1 MTVAELTRPKVKAPR
16 LWTYAE
22 MVAELPETNQP
33 VELWNGEI
41 IMSPAPHPDHQTI
54 VLNFAAT
61 LQAFVAASRLGK
73 VFVSPVDVV
82 LTPRRV
88 VQPDVLFIAKGR
100 LDIIGSFIGGAP
112 DLVMEVI
119 SAGSWQR
126 DRIQKKALYEQAGV
140 AEYWII
146 DPDAATIEVFALI
159 KRAYELG
166 ATSYFRKPDKLESLD
181 EMIHVLHAYWLKFN
195 HFPD

>member
-1 MTVAELTRPKVKAPR
+1 MTVAEPTKPKAKSQR
-16 LWTYAE
+16 LWTYDE

-61 LQAFVAASRLGK
+61 LLEFVVAGRLGK
-73 VFVSPVDVV
+73 IFMSPVDVV
-82 LTPRRV
+82 LTPHRV
-88 VQPDVLFIAKGR
+88 VQPDVLFIETAR
-100 LDIIGSFIGGAP
+100 LNIVGSHIGGAP
-112 DLVMEVI
+112 ELVMEVI

-146 DPDAATIEVFALI
+146 DPDAEAVEVFALV
-159 KRAYELG
+159 RGAYQLHSKATGREQAKSKLLAGFNVTFIELT
-166 ATSYFRKPDKLESLD
+166 A
-181 EMIHVLHAYWLKFN
+181 
-195 HFPD
+195 

>member
-1 MTVAELTRPKVKAPR
+1 MTVAEPTRPKAKSRR
-16 LWTYAE
+16 LWTYDE
-22 MVAELPETNQP
+22 MLAELPETNQP

-61 LQAFVAASRLGK
+61 LREFVVAGRLGK
-73 VFVSPVDVV
+73 IFMSPVDVV
-82 LTPRRV
+82 LTPHRV
-88 VQPDVLFIAKGR
+88 VQPDVLFIETAR
-100 LDIIGSFIGGAP
+100 LNIVGSHIGGAP
-112 DLVMEVI
+112 ELVMEVI

-146 DPDAATIEVFALI
+146 DPDAEAVEVFALVRGSYQLHSKATGREQAKSKLLAGFNVTFI
-159 KRAYELG
+159 ELT
-166 ATSYFRKPDKLESLD
+166 A
-181 EMIHVLHAYWLKFN
+181 
-195 HFPD
+195 

>member
-1 MTVAELTRPKVKAPR
+1 MTVAAPTRPKARSHR
-16 LWTYAE
+16 LWTYDE

-61 LQAFVAASRLGK
+61 LREFVAVGRLGK
-73 VFVSPVDVV
+73 IFVSPVDVV
-82 LTPRRV
+82 LAPRRV
-88 VQPDVLFIAKGR
+88 VQPDVLFIAKER
-100 LDIIGSFIGGAP
+100 LNIVGSCIAGAP

-119 SAGSWQR
+119 SVGSWQR
-126 DRIQKKALYEQAGV
+126 DRIQKKALYESAGV

-146 DPDAATIEVFALI
+146 DPDAEAIEVFALI
-159 KRAYELG
+159 KGVYQLHSKATGREPVKSKLLAGFKTNFRELT
-166 ATSYFRKPDKLESLD
+166 A
-181 EMIHVLHAYWLKFN
+181 
-195 HFPD
+195 

>member
-1 MTVAELTRPKVKAPR
+1 MTVAELTRPKASAQR
-16 LWTYAE
+16 LWTYDE

-61 LQAFVAASRLGK
+61 LMAFVAVDRLGK

-88 VQPDVLFIAKGR
+88 VQPDVFFITQAR
-100 LDIIGSFIGGAP
+100 LGIVQNHVAGVP

-126 DRIQKKALYEQAGV
+126 DRIQKKALYESAGV
-140 AEYWII
+140 AEYWLI
-146 DPDAATIEVFALI
+146 DPDAKAIEVFTLTKGTYQLHSKATGKAPVKSRLLAGFKTNFI
-159 KRAYELG
+159 ELT
-166 ATSYFRKPDKLESLD
+166 A
-181 EMIHVLHAYWLKFN
+181 
-195 HFPD
+195 

>member
-1 MTVAELTRPKVKAPR
+1 MTAAELTRPKAKSPR
-16 LWTYAE
+16 LWTYDE

-41 IMSPAPHPDHQTI
+41 IMSPAPHPDHQRI
-54 VLNFAAT
+54 VRSFFRKLDQ
-61 LQAFVAASRLGK
+61 LVEPSQLGE
-73 VFVSPVDVV
+73 VLFSPVDVV

-88 VQPDVLFIAKGR
+88 VQPDVLFIAKNR
-100 LDIIGSFIGGAP
+100 LNIIGNYIQGAP
-112 DLVMEVI
+112 DLVMKVI

-126 DRIQKKALYEQAGV
+126 DRIEKKALYEQAGV

-159 KRAYELG
+159 KGVYQLHSKSTSKDLAKSKLLAGFKTTFAEL
-166 ATSYFRKPDKLESLD
+166 T
-181 EMIHVLHAYWLKFN
+181 
-195 HFPD
+195 

>member
-1 MTVAELTRPKVKAPR
+1 MTVAEFAKPKAKARR

-22 MVAELPETNQP
+22 MVAELPETNLP

-41 IMSPAPHPDHQTI
+41 IRSPAPHPDHQRI
-54 VLNFAAT
+54 VRNFFRK
-61 LQAFVAASRLGK
+61 LDQLVEPRQLGE
-73 VFVSPVDVV
+73 VLFGPVDVV

-88 VQPDVLFIAKGR
+88 VQPDVLFIEKTR
-100 LDIIGSFIGGAP
+100 LNIVGSHVAGAP

-126 DRIQKKALYEQAGV
+126 DRIEKVALYEQAGV

-146 DPDAATIEVFALI
+146 DPDAAAIEVFALV
-159 KRAYELG
+159 KGVYQLHSKATGKEPARSKLLAGFKTNFLELM
-166 ATSYFRKPDKLESLD
+166 A
-181 EMIHVLHAYWLKFN
+181 
-195 HFPD
+195 

>member
-1 MTVAELTRPKVKAPR
+1 MTVAEFTKPKAKARR

-41 IMSPAPHPDHQTI
+41 VMSPAPHPDHQTI
-54 VLNFAAT
+54 VLNLAAT
-61 LQAFVAASRLGK
+61 LREFVAGGRSGK

-88 VQPDVLFIAKGR
+88 VQPDVLFIEKAR
-100 LDIIGSFIGGAP
+100 LNIVGSHIGGAP

-126 DRIQKKALYEQAGV
+126 DRIEKKALYEQAGV

-146 DPDAATIEVFALI
+146 DPDAAAIEVFALV
-159 KRAYELG
+159 KGVYQLHSKATGKEPAKSKLLAGFKTNFMELM
-166 ATSYFRKPDKLESLD
+166 D
-181 EMIHVLHAYWLKFN
+181 
-195 HFPD
+195 

>member
-1 MTVAELTRPKVKAPR
+1 MTVAAPTRPKARIQR
-16 LWTYAE
+16 LWTYDE
-22 MVAELPETNQP
+22 MVAELPETNLP

-41 IMSPAPHPDHQTI
+41 IMSPAPHPAHQTI
-54 VLNFAAT
+54 VLNFA
-61 LQAFVAASRLGK
+61 VALRAAVIAGGLGK
-73 VFVSPVDVV
+73 IFMSPVDVV

-88 VQPDVLFIAKGR
+88 VQPDVLFISKAR
-100 LDIIGSFIGGAP
+100 LDIVQNHIVGAP

-146 DPDAATIEVFALI
+146 DPDAATIEVFTLAKGNYQLHS
-159 KRAYELG
+159 KAAGKEQAKSRLLAGFKTTFGEL
-166 ATSYFRKPDKLESLD
+166 TS
-181 EMIHVLHAYWLKFN
+181 
-195 HFPD
+195 

>member
-1 MTVAELTRPKVKAPR
+1 MTAAELTKPQASAPR
-16 LWTYAE
+16 IWTYEE
-22 MVAELPETNQP
+22 MVAELPETNRP

-61 LQAFVAASRLGK
+61 LRDFVSPGRLGK
-73 VFVSPVDVV
+73 IFVSPVDVV

-88 VQPDVLFIAKGR
+88 VQPDVLFIAKAR
-100 LDIIGSFIGGAP
+100 LSIVGSHIGGAP
-112 DLVMEVI
+112 ELVMEVV

-126 DRIQKKALYEQAGV
+126 DRIEKKALYEQAGV

-146 DPDAATIEVFALI
+146 DPDAQAIEVFALA
-159 KRAYELG
+159 KGAYQLYSKATGKEVAKSRLLAGFKTNFIELT
-166 ATSYFRKPDKLESLD
+166 A
-181 EMIHVLHAYWLKFN
+181 
-195 HFPD
+195 

>member
-1 MTVAELTRPKVKAPR
+1 MTVAEFTKPKAKARR

-54 VLNFAAT
+54 VLSFAAT
-61 LQAFVAASRLGK
+61 LRTFVAEAQSGK

-88 VQPDVLFIAKGR
+88 VQPDVLFIEKAR
-100 LDIIGSFIGGAP
+100 LNIVGSHIAGAP
-112 DLVMEVI
+112 ALVMEVI

-146 DPDAATIEVFALI
+146 DPDAAAIEVFALI
-159 KRAYELG
+159 KGIYQLHSKATGKEPAKSKLLAGFKMNFSELM
-166 ATSYFRKPDKLESLD
+166 A
-181 EMIHVLHAYWLKFN
+181 
-195 HFPD
+195 